1 VGVIVVQWKKDAQLG
16 QKEKKMPQ
24 ANWIR
29 NDGSDAMQGNTAATL
44 RGSRLSRGYAR
55 SFIVNHTTTF
65 LAALQT
71 ASGIRPF
78 RLVVA
83 RHPTTKRNACGL
95 VGSHRRRI
103 PQIPYSGKRPKFTH
117 RDPVHLH

>member
-1 VGVIVVQWKKDAQLG
+1 VGAIVVQWKKDLPLG
-16 QKEKKMPQ
+16 QKEKNAPR

-29 NDGSDAMQGNTAATL
+29 NDVSEVMHANTPVKWQGL
-44 RGSRLSRGYAR
+44 LLGRGGDCWLIG
-55 SFIVNHTTTF
+55 NHTATF
-65 LAALQT
+65 LAPLA
-71 ASGIRPF
+71 ASATRPF

-83 RHPTTKRNACGL
+83 RHPTTKSNGGGL
-95 VGSHRRRI
+95 AGSHRRNI